1 VYIFSILCCWRAFS
15 GKACAYLVFALPSPP
30 PLWFTRRIDAVQ
42 ELALVSPA
50 LPCGSFLCPSC
61 FSGASVVQFFLPHAS
76 LPSAIFSFSS
86 LSIWSEAQLGD
97 KFLKNVAMG
106 ENDADVIQALGE
118 ILVERFGAVQR

>member
-1 VYIFSILCCWRAFS
+1 MYIVSILCCLRAFS
-15 GKACAYLVFALPSPP
+15 GKACAYLVFALHFPP

-50 LPCGSFLCPSC
+50 LSCGSLLCLSC
-61 FSGASVVQFFLPHAS
+61 FSGASVVQFFLPRAS
-76 LPSAIFSFSS
+76 FPSAIPPFYS
-86 LSIWSEAQLGD
+86 LLILSEAQLGD